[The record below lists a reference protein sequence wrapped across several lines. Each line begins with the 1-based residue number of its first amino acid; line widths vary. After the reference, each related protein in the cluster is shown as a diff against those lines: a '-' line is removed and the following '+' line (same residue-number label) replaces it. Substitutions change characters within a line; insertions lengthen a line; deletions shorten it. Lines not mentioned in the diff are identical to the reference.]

1 MKRGRGT
8 QSALEKGNALL
19 QGVGAAGH
27 KSLARTLGKEKNWFA
42 SSRVARVAKGPP
54 QKNKNCKGQV
64 SPLRKADETW
74 LSCQCFVCMGGGAA
88 NNCVSYKGSVCM
100 HGSAAILA

>member
-1 MKRGRGT
+1 MPFC
-8 QSALEKGNALL
+8 KGLALL
-19 QGVGAAGH
+19 A

-54 QKNKNCKGQV
+54 PK
-64 SPLRKADETW
+64 
-74 LSCQCFVCMGGGAA
+74 SCQCFVCMGGGAA

>member
-1 MKRGRGT
+1 MQYTLDKREAGGEPLKRGRGT

-54 QKNKNCKGQV
+54 KKNKNCKGQV
-64 SPLRKADETW
+64 VPLK
-74 LSCQCFVCMGGGAA
+74 
-88 NNCVSYKGSVCM
+88 KGR
-100 HGSAAILA
+100 

>member
-8 QSALEKGNALL
+8 QSALEKGIALL

-54 QKNKNCKGQV
+54 KKTRIARIRW

-74 LSCQCFVCMGGGAA
+74 LSCQCFVCKGGGAA

>member
-1 MKRGRGT
+1 MQYTLDKREAGGEPLKRGRGT

-19 QGVGAAGH
+19 QGVGAAH

-64 SPLRKADETW
+64 VPLK
-74 LSCQCFVCMGGGAA
+74 
-88 NNCVSYKGSVCM
+88 KGR
-100 HGSAAILA
+100 